1 MAASAEL
8 LDTNILVYAFT
19 TDPRSKVAEQFLAK
33 GCSVSVQGLNE
44 FANVAHRKLGMTWP
58 EIGEATAIIR
68 RLCQRVLP
76 LDAETH
82 AEALRQVQRNGSSFY
97 DALVVAT
104 ALRANCTVLW
114 SEDMQHGRVIEDRL
128 RIVNPFAAGAGK

>member
-1 MAASAEL
+1 MAAVDEL

-19 TDPRSKVAEQFLAK
+19 SDPRSQQAEQLLAK
-33 GCSVSVQGLNE
+33 GCSISVQGLNE
-44 FANVAHRKLGMTWP
+44 FANVAHRKLGMSWA
-58 EIGEATAIIR
+58 EVGEATTIIR
-68 RLCQRVLP
+68 TLSKRVLP

-82 AEALRQVQRNGSSFY
+82 AEALTQAERNGLSFY

-104 ALRANCTVLW
+104 ALRANCTMLW

-128 RIVNPFAAGAGK
+128 QIVNPFAASPDK